1 MNRFKKPFHNI
12 GPAHMSGKAT
22 RWSNKDVATVYDAN
36 GIRFMQVIGLP
47 VRSRNDAICLARTV
61 CDILNGSEASPSLGQ
76 SFERMLE
83 ERDAEIRRL
92 LNALGNI
99 EERLGYMF
107 ASPDG
112 KCYPPMVEDI
122 RRVARIAL
130 GKEEEKHD

>member
-1 MNRFKKPFHNI
+1 MDRFKKPFHNI
-12 GPAHMSGKAT
+12 GPAHMSRKAT

-36 GIRFMQVIGLP
+36 GIRFLQVVGRP
-47 VRSRNDAICLARTV
+47 VRSRNDAICLAKTV
-61 CDILNGSEASPSLGQ
+61 CDILNGSEASHSLGQ
-76 SFERMLE
+76 SFERIIK

-92 LNALGNI
+92 LNALRKI
-99 EERLGYMF
+99 EEMLGYMF

-130 GKEEEKHD
+130 GKEEVKQ